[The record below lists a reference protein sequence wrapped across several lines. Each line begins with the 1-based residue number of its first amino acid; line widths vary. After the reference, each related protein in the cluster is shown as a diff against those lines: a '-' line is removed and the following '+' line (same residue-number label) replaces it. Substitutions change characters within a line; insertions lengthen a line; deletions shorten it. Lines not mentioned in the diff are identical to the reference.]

1 MPLPTNICVLYNLNG
16 SSEFSLPLLSEQLV
30 AHINMCGSMVN
41 TFAVMSLCM
50 ERNESWGFLIA
61 LMAILMMALVQ
72 AIWECANL
80 GFLEAFPSECL
91 VGLSQA
97 LASRGSQGC
106 FLGMCRAIR
115 FSNPQVFLIFIPLLR
130 PYFMSFLWVY
140 RKGKGGVNLLS
151 MKF

>member
-61 LMAILMMALVQ
+61 LMAILMMAG
-72 AIWECANL
+72 A
-80 GFLEAFPSECL
+80 GH
-91 VGLSQA
+91 
-97 LASRGSQGC
+97 
-106 FLGMCRAIR
+106 LGMCEPRLSR
-115 FSNPQVFLIFIPLLR
+115 GIPL
-130 PYFMSFLWVY
+130 
-140 RKGKGGVNLLS
+140 
-151 MKF
+151 